1 MHGWLPVRKTFAVQ
15 VVPSQPAALSDRSGP
30 FPSATFFWT
39 TFDGESITEIPW
51 VPFACTLLFVI
62 AGPLLAMLIFFR
74 VGLVAYVALFF
85 SDVLLRVPMTLDPKA
100 WYFGYSLVVLIIL
113 AALATYGF
121 LVSLGGR
128 PAFGASAA

>member
-1 MHGWLPVRKTFAVQ
+1 M
-15 VVPSQPAALSDRSGP
+15 
-30 FPSATFFWT
+30 
-39 TFDGESITEIPW
+39 
-51 VPFACTLLFVI
+51 I